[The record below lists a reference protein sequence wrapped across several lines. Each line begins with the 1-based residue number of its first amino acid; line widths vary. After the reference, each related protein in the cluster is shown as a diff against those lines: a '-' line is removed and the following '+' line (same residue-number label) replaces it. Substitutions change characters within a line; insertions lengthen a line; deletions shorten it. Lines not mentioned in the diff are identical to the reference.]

1 MSASIIKLI
10 SHKMK
15 IWERVLVARLRREVT
30 IGEQN
35 KCDVLLEKY
44 REGWKEL
51 RCVFV
56 EQEKS

>member
-1 MSASIIKLI
+1 
-10 SHKMK
+10 MK